1 MLHTTSSTPPSPS
14 FALNEVEWTS
24 DDESSSSNA
33 SSASRNDGAPVIRL
47 TASHVSYRRAAVACE
62 EERLARVN
70 RTQDFVSHTQT
81 ERAHARHQAN
91 EVADRQGDL
100 RRRVHHAAHKQE
112 ASQHTPSERH
122 IADHEARTTHSL
134 PFNAPIEAIELT
146 PSTPYLSLPLPSSQ
160 SSSPSE
166 NGPYRPPPDPYW
178 SEPARAQVEYDH
190 AAGPSPVTVRPA
202 ATQQPHVRHHAP
214 PQFDSPY
221 WQPHPLHHSSDPR
234 LAKQSR
240 PLDLARSFNHGT
252 PHGQPNGTPD
262 PQRGSS
268 VPSEAEQRSLPQCT
282 HKQQPRTFTL
292 PLSPEVSA
300 QSAHAPSRCIDNLTV
315 PVYVKGQVVRVKVW
329 PLPSTQTKASPP
341 VLSASP
347 PPPLSRSRSR
357 PSRPQ
362 AQLLPPQRFFPQS
375 QHPSLSQQPQ
385 QRSRPTYHPPAVQFP
400 PPVPPAHHQFF
411 YTNPHVPAAGAGP
424 PPLTGLIVGPWP
436 TADVVDAPSP
446 LSSFYAPAGSPSYPM
461 YPPVPPPD
469 ATYQRCIIGVSECA
483 LPAYEPRGRL
493 VQCRWP
499 HRRCELFPQG
509 GVCGHVFDLG
519 QTEAELWKAV
529 RTHFAQ
535 EGWRTEPTTCLWCNT
550 TGERPLDSIKRLKER
565 SMLVHIGKHLGRDWR
580 GKAG

>member
-134 PFNAPIEAIELT
+134 PSNAPIEAIELT

-166 NGPYRPPPDPYW
+166 NGPYRPLPDPYW

-234 LAKQSR
+234 PPSKAGRSTWRGLSTM
-240 PLDLARSFNHGT
+240 ARHMGNQT
-252 PHGQPNGTPD
+252 A
-262 PQRGSS
+262 PQIHNVDHLYHLR
-268 VPSEAEQRSLPQCT
+268 
-282 HKQQPRTFTL
+282 
-292 PLSPEVSA
+292 
-300 QSAHAPSRCIDNLTV
+300 
-315 PVYVKGQVVRVKVW
+315 
-329 PLPSTQTKASPP
+329 PST
-341 VLSASP
+341 VLFRSAPIS
-347 PPPLSRSRSR
+347 SSREHSRYRSR
-357 PSRPQ
+357 
-362 AQLLPPQRFFPQS
+362 QRYQHS
-375 QHPSLSQQPQ
+375 QRML
-385 QRSRPTYHPPAVQFP
+385 
-400 PPVPPAHHQFF
+400 HQ
-411 YTNPHVPAAGAGP
+411 GAS
-424 PPLTGLIVGPWP
+424 TI
-436 TADVVDAPSP
+436 
-446 LSSFYAPAGSPSYPM
+446 
-461 YPPVPPPD
+461 
-469 ATYQRCIIGVSECA
+469 
-483 LPAYEPRGRL
+483 
-493 VQCRWP
+493 
-499 HRRCELFPQG
+499 
-509 GVCGHVFDLG
+509 
-519 QTEAELWKAV
+519 
-529 RTHFAQ
+529 
-535 EGWRTEPTTCLWCNT
+535 
-550 TGERPLDSIKRLKER
+550 
-565 SMLVHIGKHLGRDWR
+565 
-580 GKAG
+580 